1 MGQNAYKIPPILSK
15 DIRFGQIWTQKTSN
29 HAFFEIKDVFL
40 HQTNDIMYRILILI
54 ITSLGAFL
62 NLSGNNVPYSYTQLS
77 LDKGLSQASAQA
89 ILLDSQGNLW
99 IGTRNGLNLYA
110 QQKMT
115 NYYHSLKDR
124 NSIPD
129 NQIIHLAEDS
139 LGNIWIS
146 TPQGLTLYNK
156 EKDHFEILTRG
167 RVQSSL
173 CVEGGILFGGD
184 NAIYFYNY
192 QTRQLEHRTH
202 LQPEGPQT
210 RPIQYRV
217 EKMIPMENGK
227 VMVATRRKGVFVYHF
242 ESGQFEPYI
251 TDHPNALLIAICR
264 TSDHRVFASFY
275 AKGVHHYDSQGKK
288 LGSYTTD
295 NSPLTNNYVMDLI
308 EYKGKVWLGT
318 DGGGINLID
327 LENGEFSFLSHTTGD
342 SSSLPVNSIIRLYKD
357 YNENLW
363 IGSVR
368 GGVINVKESYIHTY
382 QDVIL
387 NQPTGL
393 TEKAITSLY
402 EEEDGR
408 LWVGTDGGGINLYHP
423 KTNKFTHYP
432 MTYGDKVI
440 SMTNLSDE
448 ELLISIYTKGL
459 FVFNKRTGQY
469 KRFVVVDE
477 FTNRKT
483 CFNGYVTLV
492 NEVANDKIYI
502 IGYGGWIYHIKDK
515 KFTPLILPDK
525 YGEKVSPLQMA
536 YSNDEFSLL
545 RQGNVIFMA
554 DIQTDSIQVLTE
566 APIDERITAMTY
578 DKERRTIW
586 IGTNRGLNYYHRD
599 EKEYKHFHTGLFSSV
614 SHLTLDAQD
623 RLWISAQN
631 KLFSYSIRE
640 DKFTSW
646 NQSDG
651 YLPNE
656 IQSKYHT
663 TRNKDFVYLGGSEGL
678 VKINTSLP
686 TLQMEEPQ
694 IHLSDIHYNGKS
706 AIRQIKEGRFEVP
719 WDYHSIVLT
728 FSVKSE
734 DVFQK
739 HLLKFIIRSSSGDHT
754 FESYEPQLNLSSLSP
769 DTYEIL
775 VSCYTKDGSESQ
787 SIALLTLI
795 VSPPWYK
802 TTWFI
807 SLLILVFIGTT
818 IGIGQWIY
826 RKKTRQMKGDVG
838 EFLQTV
844 LQSLDEP
851 ETMETE
857 TPKPVLS
864 EADQAFL
871 DKMDKLIHDNLSNEE
886 LSAKFLTD
894 HMAMSRASLYNKVKA
909 LTGMGVNDYINRVRI
924 ERSVHLLTTTNMSIN
939 EISYEVGFSYPR
951 YFSTSFKQ
959 VKGMT
964 PTRFKE
970 ESRKKMAN
978 EG

>member
-115 NYYHSLKDR
+115 NYYHSLEDR
-124 NSIPD
+124 HSIPD

-192 QTRQLEHRTH
+192 QTKQLEHRTH
-202 LQPEGPQT
+202 LQPEGPQI

-227 VMVATRRKGVFVYHF
+227 VMVATRRKGVFVYHL

-264 TSDHRVFASFY
+264 TSDHRVFTSFY

-586 IGTNRGLNYYHRD
+586 IGTNRGLNYYHRE
-599 EKEYKHFHTGLFSSV
+599 EKEYKHFHT
-614 SHLTLDAQD
+614 
-623 RLWISAQN
+623 
-631 KLFSYSIRE
+631 K
-640 DKFTSW
+640 TS
-646 NQSDG
+646 
-651 YLPNE
+651 
-656 IQSKYHT
+656 T
-663 TRNKDFVYLGGSEGL
+663 
-678 VKINTSLP
+678 
-686 TLQMEEPQ
+686 
-694 IHLSDIHYNGKS
+694 
-706 AIRQIKEGRFEVP
+706 
-719 WDYHSIVLT
+719 
-728 FSVKSE
+728 
-734 DVFQK
+734 
-739 HLLKFIIRSSSGDHT
+739 
-754 FESYEPQLNLSSLSP
+754 
-769 DTYEIL
+769 
-775 VSCYTKDGSESQ
+775 
-787 SIALLTLI
+787 
-795 VSPPWYK
+795 
-802 TTWFI
+802 
-807 SLLILVFIGTT
+807 
-818 IGIGQWIY
+818 
-826 RKKTRQMKGDVG
+826 
-838 EFLQTV
+838 
-844 LQSLDEP
+844 
-851 ETMETE
+851 
-857 TPKPVLS
+857 
-864 EADQAFL
+864 
-871 DKMDKLIHDNLSNEE
+871 
-886 LSAKFLTD
+886 
-894 HMAMSRASLYNKVKA
+894 
-909 LTGMGVNDYINRVRI
+909 
-924 ERSVHLLTTTNMSIN
+924 
-939 EISYEVGFSYPR
+939 
-951 YFSTSFKQ
+951 
-959 VKGMT
+959 
-964 PTRFKE
+964 
-970 ESRKKMAN
+970 
-978 EG
+978 